1 LRHTCPPAACV
12 LVLAEEKSIKMEKEE
27 FAELVEVIRF
37 VSEHLIF
44 RLTDFQT
51 VGQVNKAPQGTAS

>member
-1 LRHTCPPAACV
+1 
-12 LVLAEEKSIKMEKEE
+12 MEKEE
-27 FAELVEVIRF
+27 FAELVKVIRF

-51 VGQVNKAPQGTAS
+51 VGQVNKAPQGTPT

>member
-1 LRHTCPPAACV
+1 
-12 LVLAEEKSIKMEKEE
+12 MEKEE
-27 FAELVEVIRF
+27 FAELVKVIRF

-51 VGQVNKAPQGTAS
+51 VGQVNKAPQGTASCNRLPQGYAQRNSYS